1 VPTTNSDDAPR
12 SSAASSPVHPFTNNG
27 EGGVNAD
34 PDQLHHHTACCAQ
47 ATQSTSSKHTATMEF
62 ASTLLPK
69 LAQLLKDE
77 YNLHKGARKGIEFLY
92 SELEIMHAA
101 LRKVGEVPRE
111 QLDEL
116 QRIWARD
123 VRELSYD
130 MEDIVDTFQV
140 RVKGPEPP
148 SKRSAKRFLKKMM
161 GIVTKAKT
169 RHEIGQEI
177 KDIKERVKEVAERRD
192 R

>member
-1 VPTTNSDDAPR
+1 MEV
-12 SSAASSPVHPFTNNG
+12 
-27 EGGVNAD
+27 
-34 PDQLHHHTACCAQ
+34 
-47 ATQSTSSKHTATMEF
+47 ATGALG
-62 ASTLLPK
+62 TLIPK
-69 LAQLLKDE
+69 LGQLLQDE
-77 YNLHKGARKGIEFLY
+77 YNLQQGLKKDIKFL
-92 SELEIMHAA
+92 SRELESMYAA
-101 LRKVGEVPRE
+101 LRSVGEVPRE
-111 QLDEL
+111 EL
-116 QRIWARD
+116 KEQVKIWARD

-130 MEDIVDTFQV
+130 MEDIVDTFLV

-192 R
+192 RSRNTLRDLHLNLFF

>member
-1 VPTTNSDDAPR
+1 V
-12 SSAASSPVHPFTNNG
+12 
-27 EGGVNAD
+27 EAD

-130 MEDIVDTFQV
+130 MEDIVDTFMV
-140 RVKGPEPP
+140 DVEGPDPTSKKG
-148 SKRSAKRFLKKMM
+148 AKKILKKM
-161 GIVTKAKT
+161 IRKVTKAMA
-169 RHEIGQEI
+169 RREVAQDIN
-177 KDIKERVKEVAERRD
+177 DIKERVRELAERRD
-192 R
+192 RFQLVVSF